1 MGRGVVNMI
10 SFYTL
15 GTSSAVPTTNRDLAC
30 HFLNFQGEK
39 IVFDCGEGAQKSLM
53 RHQLGILGIDRIF
66 ISHWHADHFSGL
78 LGLVQTLGME
88 GRERPL
94 YIYGPP
100 RTEEFTQRLLELGY
114 FNRRYDIYV
123 EELEPGEYV
132 DGEDYRIKAIETD
145 HDVPSLGYVFE
156 EDAKAKASRT
166 KMDELEL
173 EPSPKIGQLKD
184 GKTVEIDGREI
195 KSEDII
201 ETVPG
206 RKIVYTGDT
215 DHSQKVIDAAD
226 GADLL
231 VHDATFLHE
240 LKEQGR
246 DSHASAKEAAMVA
259 KEADVD
265 QLILTHFSRRYDMG
279 TDELVEEA
287 QEIFEPVVAAADG
300 NEYTVKA
307 KRPGSE
313 Q

>member
-1 MGRGVVNMI
+1 MI

-30 HFLNFQGEK
+30 NFLNFQGEK
-39 IVFDCGEGAQKSLM
+39 MLFDCGEGAQKSLM
-53 RHQLGILGIDRIF
+53 RHQLGILGIDRVF

-78 LGLVQTLGME
+78 LGLVQTMGME

-114 FNRRYDIYV
+114 FNRQYDIYV
-123 EELEPGEYV
+123 EELTPGDV
-132 DGEDYRIKAIETD
+132 IDGDDYGIQTVETD
-145 HDVPSLGYVFE
+145 HDVPSLGFVFQ
-156 EDAKAKASRT
+156 EDTKEKASRT
-166 KMDELEL
+166 KMDELGL
-173 EPSPKIGQLKD
+173 EPSPKIGRLKS
-184 GKTVEIDGREI
+184 GETVEIDGRTIEP
-195 KSEDII
+195 EDII

-215 DHSQKVIDAAD
+215 GKSDHVIEASE

-240 LKEQGR
+240 LRKQGR
-246 DSHASAKEAAMVA
+246 DSHASAREAAEVA
-259 KEADVD
+259 RAADVD
-265 QLILTHFSRRYDMG
+265 KLVLTHFSRRYDLN
-279 TDELVEEA
+279 TDELLEEA
-287 QEIFEPVVAAADG
+287 QDVFEDVVAAEDG
-300 NEYTVKA
+300 QEFQIKA
-307 KRPGSE
+307 NRPGSE